1 MKKLLFT
8 LLLLIMFTGL
18 AQSQSF
24 KPNMNLIIRGDYNVW
39 LSDSNWKQTYKGFPG
54 IQLDVVYNINS
65 EWGIVGTFGADF
77 LAPKDK
83 RDTIAFGGDT
93 TKFTWES
100 SPQISGY
107 IGPRYY
113 INLPNNKNLRIYLD
127 AALGLY
133 MYKPGTLKSTSNTN
147 PVTTSSTT
155 FNSVSQFGFN
165 FGVGTNINLSPSVF
179 VNLMVKYHNVLK
191 KSGVVFKEKT
201 TVTQGNVTISETTT
215 FPPENIT
222 GRSYVQFGAGIGFT
236 FGL

>member
-8 LLLLIMFTGL
+8 LLMLIMFTGL

-24 KPNMNLIIRGDYNVW
+24 KPNMNLILRGDYNVW

-54 IQLDVVYNINS
+54 IQLDLVYNINS
-65 EWGIVGTFGADF
+65 EWGIVGTFGSDF
-77 LAPKDK
+77 LTPKTK
-83 RDTIAFGGDT
+83 RDTITGGGDT
-93 TKFTWES
+93 LKFTWEN
-100 SPQISGY
+100 SPQLSGY

-133 MYKPGTLKSTSNTN
+133 TYKPGTLKGTANTN
-147 PVTTSSTT
+147 PVTTSTTT

-165 FGVGTNINLSPSVF
+165 IGAGINININQNIF

-191 KSGVVFKEKT
+191 KSGVVFKERT
-201 TVTQGNVTISETTT
+201 TIKQGNTTITDTAT
-215 FPPENIT
+215 FPPEDIT
-222 GRSYVQFGAGIGFT
+222 GRSYVQFGAGLGFT